1 MNCAVNSPTGNID
14 ARNQV
19 HLYKNNY
26 LDRIGYTCTWISK
39 MIKPIENDQYWYFG
53 YFHAYGVA
61 VNQNQTRNI
70 CPMFTIFL
78 DLLVKCIA
86 FNCTLLIDETHIIF
100 GTFAFA
106 IQCFDAA
113 VEF

>member
-14 ARNQV
+14 ARNQI
-19 HLYKNNY
+19 HLYKKIVT
-26 LDRIGYTCTWISK
+26 RVSK
-39 MIKPIENDQYWYFG
+39 MIKPIKNDPYWYFG

-78 DLLVKCIA
+78 DLLAKCIA